1 MTDRPITVRAAAAL
15 EGAEGLGAVAFGVY
29 TGVET
34 ASGAAVDP
42 VSAIGVTVL
51 ALAGGLGMLACA
63 RGLLRGAQGSR
74 APTVLT
80 QLFALPVAWS
90 LWQSDRPAIAV
101 PMGVVA
107 VLALVAVLSPA
118 STAWLVHDHDEDEE
132 EDAPSGAASG
142 GAKPAPRAAEPRA
155 KDDRS
160 LGQKLMDRLK
170 EQPAKD
176 APAKGTSAKN

>member
-34 ASGAAVDP
+34 AAGAAVDP

-51 ALAGGLGMLACA
+51 SLAGGLGMLACA

-90 LWQSDRPAIAV
+90 LWQSERPAIAV
-101 PMGVVA
+101 PMGIVA

-118 STAWLVHDHDEDEE
+118 STAWLVHDHDEED
-132 EDAPSGAASG
+132 EDAPDDD
-142 GAKPAPRAAEPRA
+142 AKPASRAAEPRPR
-155 KDDRS
+155 DDRS

>member
-90 LWQSDRPAIAV
+90 LWQSDRPGIAV

-132 EDAPSGAASG
+132 DAASG
-142 GAKPAPRAAEPRA
+142 GPSSGAKAAPRAAEPRA

>member
-51 ALAGGLGMLACA
+51 ALAGGAGMLACV

-90 LWQSDRPAIAV
+90 LWQSERPAIAV

-132 EDAPSGAASG
+132 DEAP
-142 GAKPAPRAAEPRA
+142 PRAAEPRPE
-155 KDDRS
+155 DDRS
-160 LGQKLMDRLK
+160 LGRKLMDRLK

-176 APAKGTSAKN
+176 AGTSAKN